1 MQRFVFDLA
10 IPADEW
16 LAYYR
21 GAARHVV
28 AAARDGRRV
37 RFAAKHLQRFVTRE
51 GVRGTFEMVI
61 DDQHDLV
68 RFERLSSGGRA

>member
-1 MQRFVFDLA
+1 MQRFVFDLT
-10 IPADEW
+10 ITADEW

-37 RFAAKHLQRFVTRE
+37 KFAAKHLQRFVTRG
-51 GVRGTFEMVI
+51 GVRGTFEMVV
-61 DDQHDLV
+61 DDAHDLV
-68 RFERLSSGGRA
+68 RFERIGPGGR